1 MAGYHIR
8 DIKRGEL
15 GEPSKIREEVDE
27 FLDACEQDCAIM
39 ALVELSDL
47 IGAIKLYL
55 EKHFPNMTMADLEKM
70 SAITRRAFESGHR

>member
-1 MAGYHIR
+1 
-8 DIKRGEL
+8 
-15 GEPSKIREEVDE
+15 
-27 FLDACEQDCAIM
+27 M

-47 IGAIKLYL
+47 IGAINLYL